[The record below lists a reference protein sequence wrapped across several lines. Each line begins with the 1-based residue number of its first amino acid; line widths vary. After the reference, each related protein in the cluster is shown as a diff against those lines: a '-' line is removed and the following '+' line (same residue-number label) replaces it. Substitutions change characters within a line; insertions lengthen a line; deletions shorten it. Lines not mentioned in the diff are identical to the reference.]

1 MFTPS
6 TTIYRRKELVTRKQD
21 VYSAESQMTDSKR
34 STIEAAIRKSD
45 LKPAFIP
52 FITAGYPSA
61 QASVQLAL
69 ALQEAGAALL
79 EVGIPYSDPLAD
91 GPIIQKTS
99 YEAIQQ
105 GMTFRKGLDLIR
117 TMRAQGVTIPI
128 VLLCYVNPVLQYG
141 LQSFA
146 RQARQVGAQAVIIPD
161 LPHEEAAPIKVAF
174 NQEGLPLISLV
185 APTSG
190 ERIEKIIRDAEGFL
204 YCISS
209 LGVTGIRETLSPELE
224 TFLQEVK
231 RYTQLPIA
239 VGFGISKGAH
249 VKLLAGQVDGVIV
262 GSALLKEVAQAAHLL
277 LSADKSLQ
285 DQGLSQIK
293 NFVKSLYLTV

>member
-1 MFTPS
+1 M
-6 TTIYRRKELVTRKQD
+6 TRKQN
-21 VYSAESQMTDSKR
+21 VYSAESQMTASKG
-34 STIEAAIRKSD
+34 SCIEAAIRKSD

-52 FITAGYPSA
+52 FITAGYPSD

-105 GMTFRKGLDLIR
+105 GMTFRQGLDLIR
-117 TMRAQGVTIPI
+117 TMRSQGVTIPI
-128 VLLCYVNPVLQYG
+128 VLLCYFNPVLQYG

-161 LPHEEAAPIKVAF
+161 LPYEEAAPIKEAF
-174 NQEGLPLISLV
+174 TQEGLLLISLV

-190 ERIEKIIRDAEGFL
+190 ERIEKITRDAQGFI

-209 LGVTGIRETLSPELE
+209 LGVTGIRETLPPELE
-224 TFLQEVK
+224 AFLQEVK
-231 RYTQLPIA
+231 RYTQLPVA
-239 VGFGISKGAH
+239 VGFGISKGEH

-262 GSALLKEVAQAAHLL
+262 GSALLNEVTQVAHLL
-277 LSADKSLQ
+277 QSAEKTLQ
-285 DQGLSQIK
+285 NQGLSQIK